1 MAKKFFTLLAL
12 AGLFAACTDMND
24 TNVDNPSIPKGDAN
38 RNIVE
43 KSEFSS
49 YIDWQTYAGD
59 DFYRYATG
67 AWQDAATP
75 QGRGKMPPTWTT
87 KSP

>member
-1 MAKKFFTLLAL
+1 MARKFFPLLAL
-12 AGLFAACTDMND
+12 AVLFAACSGLDNTS
-24 TNVDNPSIPKGDAN
+24 VDNPTIPKGDAK

-49 YIDWQTYAGD
+49 YIDWKTYAGD

-67 AWQDAATP
+67 A
-75 QGRGKMPPTWTT
+75 
-87 KSP
+87 